1 MISCKICLYKTQD
14 TTRLITVYMR
24 STAVYTWFH
33 KIGGFFKNNI
43 GIDNQFQAD
52 LAVTGRKKVMGLDVT
67 EIATVYGNM
76 NIARCVAL
84 DSTDVKIL
92 ALNMNNVAYRPLVGN
107 GVNRDTAVYVG
118 VQNLENTGVDK
129 RVDIILTE
137 AGFEFMMPESHA
149 IWK

>member
-1 MISCKICLYKTQD
+1 MSQYQD
-14 TTRLITVYMR
+14 PRYNQDQATVYMC

-43 GIDNQFQAD
+43 GIGQVASGSGNTASTSQMFGAD

-107 GVNRDTAVYVG
+107 GVNRDTALRFFTSFLPWG
-118 VQNLENTGVDK
+118 IHL
-129 RVDIILTE
+129 R
-137 AGFEFMMPESHA
+137 
-149 IWK
+149 

>member
-1 MISCKICLYKTQD
+1 MSQYCDPRYNQD
-14 TTRLITVYMR
+14 KATVYMC

-43 GIDNQFQAD
+43 GIDGQFRAD

-67 EIATVYGNM
+67 EISTVYGSM

-137 AGFEFMMPESHA
+137 AGFEYMMPESHA